1 MGLSDSLKSEVA
13 KKRLCGV
20 ELLKRKLNEVDLKVF
35 NDALKDRNVA
45 TIHIYRALRAEGH
58 IIHDKVI
65 SRHRRG
71 ECLCESK

>member
-20 ELLKRKLNEVDLKVF
+20 ELLRRKLNEVDLKVF

-58 IIHDKVI
+58 SIHDKVI

>member
-1 MGLSDSLKSEVA
+1 MGLSDSLKSEVL

-20 ELLKRKLNEVDLKVF
+20 ELLKRKLNEVDRKVF
-35 NDALKDRNVA
+35 EEALKDRSIA
-45 TIHIYRALRAEGH
+45 TVHIYRALRVEGH
-58 IIHDKVI
+58 SIHDKVI

>member
-1 MGLSDSLKSEVA
+1 MGLSDSLKSEVL

-20 ELLKRKLNEVDLKVF
+20 ELLKRKLNEVDRKVF
-35 NDALKDRNVA
+35 EEALKDPSIA
-45 TIHIYRALRAEGH
+45 TVHIYRALRVEGH
-58 IIHDKVI
+58 SIHDKVI

>member
-1 MGLSDSLKSEVA
+1 MALSDSLKSEVA

-20 ELLKRKLNEVDLKVF
+20 ELLRRKLNEIDLKVL

-58 IIHDKVI
+58 SIHDKVI

>member
-1 MGLSDSLKSEVA
+1 MGLSDSLKSEVL

-20 ELLKRKLNEVDLKVF
+20 ELLKRKLNEVDRKVF
-35 NDALKDRNVA
+35 EEALKDRSIAIV
-45 TIHIYRALRAEGH
+45 HIYRALRVEGH
-58 IIHDKVI
+58 TIHDKVI

>member
-20 ELLKRKLNEVDLKVF
+20 ELLRRKLNEIDLKVF

-58 IIHDKVI
+58 SIHDKVI